1 MIKERIMMLEDLI
14 QRFNTVNKRNP
25 SHVNELLD
33 YIQKCYIHGELTI
46 SEYKGFFNELDKKNA
61 EKPEAYFIKNKP
73 FDNMNI
79 PS

>member
-1 MIKERIMMLEDLI
+1 MIKERITMLENLI

-25 SHVNELLD
+25 SQVNELLD
-33 YIQKCYIHGELTI
+33 FIQKCYIHGELTI
-46 SEYKGFFNELDKKNA
+46 CEYKEYFSELDKRNA
-61 EKPEAYFIKNKP
+61 EKPNEYVIKMKP

>member
-1 MIKERIMMLEDLI
+1 M
-14 QRFNTVNKRNP
+14 
-25 SHVNELLD
+25 NELLD

-73 FDNMNI
+73 FNKMNI